1 LERAKN
7 QLAVHHPIE
16 PRPPESHRLVNG
28 RCHVAHDGYQVL
40 LALNERRYLTYQQLV
55 LFFFHGA
62 NLHNNSEI
70 QHGKPE
76 KVVIRREKNTAKAGR
91 SQNRAAGLKKKFA
104 FSF

>member
-1 LERAKN
+1 
-7 QLAVHHPIE
+7 
-16 PRPPESHRLVNG
+16 VNG
-28 RCHVAHDGYQVL
+28 RSHIAHNGYQVL

-76 KVVIRREKNTAKAGR
+76 KVVIRREKIQQKPAALKTGR
-91 SQNRAAGLKKKFA
+91 PDSKKSLLLA
-104 FSF
+104 FSS